1 MREQPII
8 SVIIPVFNTAAYLP
22 RCLDSV
28 LNNTYRNLEVLCI
41 NDGSTDNSA
50 AIVARYAQVDS
61 RVVLIDQKNAG
72 VSVAR
77 NAGLDAATGEFIA
90 FIDSDDWVHPQ
101 YFELLTHVQKRTN
114 ADVVAANYLAT
125 STVQK
130 VDDIQIDSCSYS
142 ALNFSEV
149 MKNGYFK
156 RMIWGRI
163 YRKDVIK
170 NHRFPA
176 GIKWGEDTIF
186 NVNALST
193 VSRLNAIMID
203 EKVYFYFQRESSAVH
218 TLKTEEKVPVCEFY
232 LAKGT
237 QETDRFRNSVFMS
250 EFVKQICAHRYS
262 AKVCNEKEVYQ
273 LCKSLIKQGRN
284 EFLMSGIPFRTKM
297 VYSIFLLFPWAYR
310 CFRIIDDPTLIQWER
325 FEKKRNIR
333 LRDN

>member
-8 SVIIPVFNTAAYLP
+8 SVIIPVFNTAEYLP

-50 AIVARYAQVDS
+50 AIVARYAKKDS
-61 RVVLIDQKNAG
+61 RVVLIEQENAG
-72 VSVAR
+72 VSAAR
-77 NAGLDAATGEFIA
+77 NVGLDVATGDFIA

-101 YFELLTHVQKRTN
+101 YFELLIHIQKQTN

-125 STVQK
+125 STVQNA
-130 VDDIQIDSCSYS
+130 DEFQIDLCAYS
-142 ALNFSEV
+142 ILNFYEV

-163 YRKDVIK
+163 YRKDIIK
-170 NHRFPA
+170 DQRFPV

-186 NVNALST
+186 NVNALSA
-193 VSRLNAIMID
+193 VSRLNVVMID
-203 EKVYFYFQRESSAVH
+203 AKVYFYFQRESSAVH
-218 TLKTEEKVPVCEFY
+218 TLKTKEKVPVCEFY
-232 LAKGT
+232 LAKGI
-237 QETDRFRNSVFMS
+237 QETDGFRKSIFMS

-273 LCKSLIKQGRN
+273 LCQSLIKRGIN
-284 EFLMSGIPFRTKM
+284 EVLMSGIPFRTKM
-297 VYSIFLLFPWAYR
+297 VYGVFLLFPWAYR
-310 CFRIIDDPTLIQWER
+310 WFRIIDDPTLIQWER
-325 FEKKRNIR
+325 FEKERNIR
-333 LRDN
+333 QREN